1 MINVFNIIKEVASKM
16 QSEKI
21 DDGVSNEM
29 RFFIAKR
36 IVLENVEK
44 TISRQEEAII
54 DEYKEMADQ

>member
-21 DDGVSNEM
+21 SDEVSNNIK
-29 RFFIAKR
+29 FLIAKR

-44 TISRQEEAII
+44 TISRQKEAII
-54 DEYKEMADQ
+54 DEYKEMSEQ